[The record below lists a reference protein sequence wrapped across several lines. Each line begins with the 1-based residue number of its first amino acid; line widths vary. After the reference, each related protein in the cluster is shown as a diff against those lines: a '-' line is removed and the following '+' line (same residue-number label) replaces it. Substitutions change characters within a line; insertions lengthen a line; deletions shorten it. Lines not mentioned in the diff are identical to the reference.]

1 MIMQQNMTE
10 TIQKIM
16 DTARAGIY
24 VLDKYQKYIY
34 VNKTY
39 CELLGLKEDEIIGH
53 NVHELLKSGNYSVC
67 VSDSVMKEKRKN
79 SFFSTVYA
87 DNGITLREK
96 QLLVRADPILDEKG
110 SIIYIVV
117 TCDPIDDYQASI
129 REAES
134 RSVSTQKASFSRPI
148 REKAEEANMV
158 AESPAMKRVLKTAE
172 NAARTDANVLITG
185 ETGTGKELMAQFI
198 HANSSRS
205 DKRMIVVNCAALPDN
220 LLESTLFGYEKGAF
234 TGALSSG
241 KKGLLETAD
250 GSTLFLDEIN
260 SMSLKLQGEL
270 LRVLE
275 NRMIQP
281 VGSVR
286 EIPVDFRLIAATNE
300 NLMDRISEGAF
311 RRDLYYRLN
320 ILPIDI
326 PSLQER
332 QQDIIPLINHYSEL
346 NCRKYKRTVQFDDEA
361 LIFMQ
366 EYRWPGNIRE
376 LRNIVER
383 AVVISEQKVIS
394 KKAIEAAMAV
404 EKTYRQTGS
413 YTANT
418 AGHRS
423 DFDNMLEER
432 ISLKEYLES
441 CEKEYVGYAIQK
453 FGSTYK
459 AAEALQ
465 MSQSSVARRNKKYRP
480 K

>member
-16 DTARAGIY
+16 DTAQAGIY
-24 VLDKYQKYIY
+24 VLDMYQKYIY

-53 NVHELLKSGNYSVC
+53 DVHELLKSGNYSVC

-96 QLLVRADPILDEKG
+96 QLLVRADPVFDEKG
-110 SIIYIVV
+110 SIIYIFV

-134 RSVSTQKASFSRPI
+134 RSASTQKASFSRPI
-148 REKAEEANMV
+148 REKAEEADMI

-205 DKRMIVVNCAALPDN
+205 GMRMIVVNCAALPDN

-234 TGALSSG
+234 TGALSGG
-241 KKGLLETAD
+241 KKGLIETAD

-300 NLMDRISEGAF
+300 SLMDRINEGAF

-320 ILPIDI
+320 ILPINI

-332 QQDIIPLINHYSEL
+332 QQDIVPLISYYSEL
-346 NCRKYKRTVQFDDEA
+346 NCRKYNRRVQFDDEA
-361 LIFMQ
+361 LLFMQ
-366 EYRWPGNIRE
+366 EYAWPGNIRE

-383 AVVISEQKVIS
+383 SVVISEQEVIS
-394 KKAIEAAMAV
+394 QKAVEAAMAV
-404 EKTYRQTGS
+404 EKTYRQTGL
-413 YTANT
+413 YTSNA
-418 AGHRS
+418 AGCS
-423 DFDNMLEER
+423 TDFENMLGEG

-441 CEKEYVGYAIQK
+441 CEKEYVDYAMQK

-465 MSQSSVARRNKKYRP
+465 TSQSSVARRKKKYRP